1 MKTGGGNG
9 FGGDKILLINEMD
22 SQDLFVVTRREN

>member
-1 MKTGGGNG
+1 MKTIGGNDIGGGE
-9 FGGDKILLINEMD
+9 ILLINEMD